1 MGSYGP
7 PPFWNDELAE
17 QIRQEYML
25 PVIRE
30 LANRNA
36 PYRGALYCGLML
48 TDAGPRVLEFN
59 CRFGDPETQ
68 VVMPQLLSDPVEA
81 MLACAAGSLDDVAP
95 VRWSRRPAVAVVMV
109 SDGYPGPY
117 QTGFPIAGLDDDD
130 GSDDVIVFHAG
141 AQLADGGGD
150 TVLTAGGRVLA
161 CVGLGD
167 TVDQARRL
175 AYRRVDGISFEGA
188 YHRRD
193 IAAEPA
199 VAVAGAQE

>member
-1 MGSYGP
+1 MGRRISGA
-7 PPFWNDELAE
+7 DELAE
-17 QIRQEYML
+17 RIRQDYML

-68 VVMPQLLSDPVEA
+68 VVMPQLLSDPVEV
-81 MLACAAGSLDDVAP
+81 MLACTTGSLNDVAP
-95 VRWSRRPAVAVVMV
+95 VRWSTRPAVAVVMV

-117 QTGFPIAGLDDDD
+117 QTGFPIAGLDDNDA
-130 GSDDVIVFHAG
+130 SDDVIVFHAG
-141 AQLADGGGD
+141 AQLANDASNA
-150 TVLTAGGRVLA
+150 VLTAGGRVLA

-167 TVDQARRL
+167 TVDDARNR
-175 AYRRVDGISFEGA
+175 AYRRIGGISFEGS
-188 YHRRD
+188 YYRQD
-193 IAAEPA
+193 IAAEA
-199 VAVAGAQE
+199 GVAMAGR